1 MNYRN
6 ISHKSL
12 IFRRLLPPP
21 TISYYVNNKSHG
33 FNHALSLL
41 HQAFAFC
48 GRAFAFLSILLV
60 LPFAS
65 CSREDVPSEPPAQQ
79 LQVDTAW
86 ADTIYYNFDGEDEPH
101 ITLPDGI
108 PEEGDAGDAV

>member
-6 ISHKSL
+6 EIHNSL
-12 IFRRLLPPP
+12 AVNSLPLAIFVCLL
-21 TISYYVNNKSHG
+21 
-33 FNHALSLL
+33 A
-41 HQAFAFC
+41 
-48 GRAFAFLSILLV
+48 

-86 ADTIYYNFDGEDEPH
+86 ADTIYYNFDGEDEPN
-101 ITLPDGI
+101 ITLPDG
-108 PEEGDAGDAV
+108 PPQEGDAGAAV